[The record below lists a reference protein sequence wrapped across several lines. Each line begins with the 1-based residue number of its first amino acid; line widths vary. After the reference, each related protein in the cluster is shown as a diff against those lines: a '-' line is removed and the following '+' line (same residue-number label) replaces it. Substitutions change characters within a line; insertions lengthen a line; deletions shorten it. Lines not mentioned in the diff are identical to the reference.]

1 MVFATPAGIKIK
13 ELYKRYNA
21 YTDGYLT
28 LGIFSNTRTFDTDMN
43 TLTNEEIK
51 RYGRHLVLEEFG
63 INGQQ
68 SLKRA
73 RVLVVGAGGLGSP
86 SLLYLAAAGVGT
98 LGIADFDTV
107 DLSNLQRQVLFTTD
121 DIGRNKA
128 MAAAERLQRLNP
140 TITLH
145 THTTRLTAANA
156 LELVAAYDVV
166 LDGTDNFPTRYLLND
181 ACVLLD
187 KPLVYGSILRFE
199 GQVAVF
205 NWRYADGHYS
215 ANYRDLFP
223 VPPDPASVPNCEQA
237 GVLGVLPGMIGSM
250 QANEVI
256 KIISGVGEPLADRLL
271 LLESTTMRQ
280 QMIRIKPQGTRSSIK
295 HLLDY
300 DEFCGI
306 SADKSKS
313 LDVNNQEHTM
323 KEVTVQELKEMI
335 DSGADFQLIDVREP
349 HEFDICNLQGELIPQ
364 ADVPH
369 SVDRI
374 SKDKK
379 VVIHCRSGARSG
391 NMVQWLEK
399 NHGFTNLYNLQ
410 GGILAWGREID
421 PEMPTY

>member
-1 MVFATPAGIKIK
+1 MVFATRARIKIK
-13 ELYKRYNA
+13 ELYTRYNA
-21 YTDGYLT
+21 YTDGDLT
-28 LGIFSNTRTFDTDMN
+28 LGISGNTRTFDTDMN

-73 RVLVVGAGGLGSP
+73 KVLVVGAGGLGSP
-86 SLLYLAAAGVGT
+86 SLLYLAAAGIGT

-107 DLSNLQRQVLFTTD
+107 DLSNLQRQVLFTTE

-128 MAAAERLQRLNP
+128 MAAADRLQRLNP
-140 TITLH
+140 NITLH
-145 THTTRLTAANA
+145 THTTRITAANA

-166 LDGTDNFPTRYLLND
+166 VDGTDNFPTRYLLND

-223 VPPDPASVPNCEQA
+223 VPPDPSSVPNCEQA

-280 QMIRIKPQGTRSSIK
+280 QVIRIKPQGTRSSIK

-313 LDVNNQEHTM
+313 LNVNNQEHTM

-410 GGILAWGREID
+410 GGILAWARDID

>member
-1 MVFATPAGIKIK
+1 MVFATPARIKIK
-13 ELYKRYNA
+13 ELYTRYNA
-21 YTDGYLT
+21 YTDGDLP
-28 LGIFSNTRTFDTDMN
+28 LGISSNTRTFDTDMN

-63 INGQQ
+63 ITGQQ

-73 RVLVVGAGGLGSP
+73 KVLVVGAGGLGSP
-86 SLLYLAAAGVGT
+86 SLLYLAAAGIGI

-107 DLSNLQRQVLFTTD
+107 DLSNLQRQVLFTTE

-145 THTTRLTAANA
+145 THTTRITAANA
-156 LELVAAYDVV
+156 LELIAAYDVV

-280 QMIRIKPQGTRSSIK
+280 QVIRIKPQGARSSIK

-313 LDVNNQEHTM
+313 LNVNNQEHTM

-410 GGILAWGREID
+410 GGILAWARDID

>member
-1 MVFATPAGIKIK
+1 M
-13 ELYKRYNA
+13 
-21 YTDGYLT
+21 D
-28 LGIFSNTRTFDTDMN
+28 

-63 INGQQ
+63 MNGQRR
-68 SLKRA
+68 LKQA

-107 DLSNLQRQVLFTTD
+107 DLSNLQRQVLFTME

-128 MAAAERLQRLNP
+128 VAAAERLKRLNP

-145 THTTRLTAANA
+145 THTTRLTSANA
-156 LELVAAYDVV
+156 QQLLAAYDVV

-205 NWRYADGHYS
+205 NWQYADGHYS

-256 KIISGVGEPLADRLL
+256 KIITGVGEPLADRLL
-271 LLESTTMRQ
+271 LLDSTTMRQ
-280 QMIRIKPQGTRSSIK
+280 QLIRIKPQDSRSSIK

-323 KEVTVQELKEMI
+323 KEVTVQELKEMM

-349 HEFDICNLQGELIPQ
+349 HEFDICNIQGELIPQ

-410 GGILAWGREID
+410 GGILAWARDID